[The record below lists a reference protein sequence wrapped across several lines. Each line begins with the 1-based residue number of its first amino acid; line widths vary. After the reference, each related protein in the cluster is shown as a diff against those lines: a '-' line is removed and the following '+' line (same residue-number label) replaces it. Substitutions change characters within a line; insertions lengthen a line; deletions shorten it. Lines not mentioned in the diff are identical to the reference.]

1 MHKGTELTNHFLIAM
16 PGLRDPNFAR
26 SLTYVCEHSEHGA
39 MGIVVNRPTELRLGD
54 ILEQMEITA
63 SDPSAELE
71 PVYSGGPVQPDRGF
85 VLHTSGDRWA
95 STLRITPRISLTTSR
110 DILEAIAAGEGPE
123 QRLIALGYAGWGSG
137 QLENEMLA
145 NAWLSGPADLDIV
158 FNRPVEER
166 WYAAAR
172 LLGVDMHL
180 MTTSAGH
187 A

>member
-1 MHKGTELTNHFLIAM
+1 MQKGTNLTNHFLIAM

-26 SLTYVCEHSEHGA
+26 SLTYICEHGEHGA

-54 ILEQMEITA
+54 ILEQMDIQIT
-63 SDPSAELE
+63 DPTAELE

-85 VLHTSGDRWA
+85 VLHTGGNRWA
-95 STLRITPRISLTTSR
+95 STLRITPQIYLTTSR

-123 QRLIALGYAGWGSG
+123 RMLIALGYAGWGGG
-137 QLENEMLA
+137 QLESEMLA

-158 FNRPVEER
+158 FQRPVDQR
-166 WYAAAR
+166 WYAAAQR
-172 LLGVDMHL
+172 LGVDMHL
-180 MTTSAGH
+180 MTASAGH